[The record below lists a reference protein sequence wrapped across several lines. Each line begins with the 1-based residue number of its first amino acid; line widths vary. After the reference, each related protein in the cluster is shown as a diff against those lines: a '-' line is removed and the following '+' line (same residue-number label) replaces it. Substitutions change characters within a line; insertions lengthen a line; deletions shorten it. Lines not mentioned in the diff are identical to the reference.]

1 MLCWIL
7 TGCFLKLKIFKIHS
21 DMSLRWPLV
30 INCVYKPFEATG
42 PVIFKLKIFALY
54 PWLFEV
60 FHIFCLYFVKWVFFF
75 FFILCHNTSYI
86 IPFPCQ
92 QLHFS
97 FRAGF
102 SLCPFSS
109 ALWDGFSNLS
119 STFLN
124 CFLLVSILCF
134 SLYKRVY
141 GMFSL

>member
-42 PVIFKLKIFALY
+42 PMIFKLKIFALY

-75 FFILCHNTSYI
+75 FYLVSQYFLYYPLPMSTASFF
-86 IPFPCQ
+86 FP
-92 QLHFS
+92 S
-97 FRAGF
+97 WVF
-102 SLCPFSS
+102 SLSFSS

-141 GMFSL
+141 LWHV

>member
-42 PVIFKLKIFALY
+42 PMIFKLKIFALY

-75 FFILCHNTSYI
+75 FYLVSQYFLYYPLPMSTASFF
-86 IPFPCQ
+86 FP
-92 QLHFS
+92 S
-97 FRAGF
+97 WVF
-102 SLCPFSS
+102 SLSFFLCPLGWLLKFVLHVSELFSVS
-109 ALWDGFSNLS
+109 
-119 STFLN
+119 LN
-124 CFLLVSILCF
+124 
-134 SLYKRVY
+134 SLFFPV
-141 GMFSL
+141 